1 MEYFLKLI
9 YFNGGFRLKTCKA
22 VTTYHLAKLFV
33 NVALLLIV
41 KAFFFLKMSLS
52 CKVKCN
58 YEVPLKDYM
67 DK

>member
-22 VTTYHLAKLFV
+22 VTTYHLARFIV
-33 NVALLLIV
+33 NVTLLLIV
-41 KAFFFLKMSLS
+41 KAFFFFLMSLS

>member
-9 YFNGGFRLKTCKA
+9 YFNDGFELKTRKA
-22 VTTYHLAKLFV
+22 VTTYHLARFIV
-33 NVALLLIV
+33 NVTLLLIV
-41 KAFFFLKMSLS
+41 KCFFFFLSLS